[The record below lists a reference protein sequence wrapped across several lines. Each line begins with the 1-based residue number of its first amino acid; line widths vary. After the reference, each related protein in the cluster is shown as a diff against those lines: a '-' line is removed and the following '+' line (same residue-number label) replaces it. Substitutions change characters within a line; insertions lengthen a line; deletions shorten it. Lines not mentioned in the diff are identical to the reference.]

1 MHFKKNIIIGILVIA
16 LSHSKNIIANSLTV
30 CEIKEYNDELQNI
43 YFTDALGFEAF
54 YNKTIRILQEK
65 KENEK
70 KARLKEQLEFER
82 KNSVTF
88 NCYNVREI
96 SNLTTDELYSIL
108 PDSMKHLA
116 SIIITSENDFSINA
130 FFIAGLICQESG
142 FLTSSRSTNSNNVA
156 GMGVYTSSS
165 VGYTY
170 SSQEECVYDTVRQ
183 LDKYYLTEGAM
194 YFYGYTLWDIN
205 EKYCIDTTYKG
216 HWADSI
222 NKISNNFLTLYRE
235 HFL

>member
-82 KNSVTF
+82 KKSVTF

-183 LDKYYLTEGAM
+183 LD
-194 YFYGYTLWDIN
+194 
-205 EKYCIDTTYKG
+205 
-216 HWADSI
+216 
-222 NKISNNFLTLYRE
+222 
-235 HFL
+235 